1 MRAFFVS
8 GNRGKVAEV
17 GQILAGSG
25 LEVTARPIWLGEV
38 ETGLT
43 YLENARL
50 KALAG
55 MRLTGMPSLAEDAGI
70 EVDALN
76 GAPGPR
82 SARFAGPAADDDA
95 NNGKLLRLLSGVP
108 EQRRTARYRAVC
120 VLALPGGAEVAGE
133 GVFEGR
139 IAPFPRGD
147 GGFGYDPLFFPA
159 GETRTVGEMDAL
171 EKNAIS
177 HRARALRSLI
187 SQAGRDGLL

>member
-1 MRAFFVS
+1 LRAFFVS